1 MFRKS
6 DHRGTSR
13 RIPPFMPTEPADLLR
28 DSARLAAVR
37 ASALVGTP
45 PEEAF
50 DRLTRLAVH
59 LLGAP
64 ISLLSL
70 IDGDRQWIKSAAGV
84 PSGAPDPSIPVERSI
99 CRHVVASGEPVCIPD
114 VIIDDRV
121 AGDAAM
127 RAWGVRAYAGV
138 PLLTPAGLALGALCV
153 ADTRPHAWDAATVQ
167 VLRDLAALAV
177 TEIEWR
183 RAQSQ
188 HERVTSALATAE
200 ELFRVLVE
208 QSLVGLYVVQDDHFT
223 YVNPRFRQIFGLA
236 PDFLDQPRHY
246 LEVVDEQDRAL
257 VRENVR
263 RRIEGEVSAVH
274 YRLRGRRTDG
284 ELIHFEVHGLRTLLH
299 GRPALIGVGID
310 VTERVR
316 AEAEREEAILTRD
329 RFYAMM
335 SHELRTPVS
344 AVMLYNDLLLSGV
357 YDALTEPQ
365 RDAVDRSQR
374 SARHLLELINDL
386 LDLSKLESGRLE
398 TRVEEVEAA
407 ELVDSVVSGLA
418 PLALE
423 HGCDLSV
430 QIPTRPLRVVGDARR
445 VRQILLN
452 LLSNAVKFGRGQP
465 VEIRCAPAHDG
476 ITVEVT
482 DHGPGIPAGDL
493 ERIFDDF
500 VQLGEPGVG
509 TGLGL
514 PIARRLAELQGGT
527 LRVHSEP
534 GSGSTFRLFLPAT
547 APDAAPAGGF
557 PTFLS
562 SVILR

>member
-1 MFRKS
+1 
-6 DHRGTSR
+6 
-13 RIPPFMPTEPADLLR
+13 MPTDSADLLR
-28 DSARLAAVR
+28 DPARLSAVR
-37 ASALVGTP
+37 GTALAGTP

-50 DRLTRLAVH
+50 DRLTRLATH

-70 IDGDRQWIKSAAGV
+70 IDGDRQWVKSVAGV
-84 PSGAPDPSIPVERSI
+84 QDAGGVPHYIPVERSI
-99 CRHVVASGEPVCIPD
+99 CRLVAGGGEPLCVED
-114 VIIDDRV
+114 VGADARV
-121 AGDAAM
+121 PEDAAM

-138 PLLTPAGLALGALCV
+138 PLVTPAGHAVGALCV
-153 ADTRPHAWDAATVQ
+153 ADTRPHAWDAGTVEA
-167 VLRDLAALAV
+167 LRDLAALAV

-183 RAQSQ
+183 RSQ
-188 HERVTSALATAE
+188 AHHERVTGALATAE

-208 QSLVGLYVVQDDHFT
+208 QSLVALYVIQDDHYT
-223 YVNPRFRQIFGLA
+223 YVNPRFRQIFGLGA
-236 PDFLDQPRHY
+236 EFLETRHHY
-246 LEVVDEQDRAL
+246 LEVVDEQDHEM

-263 RRIEGEVSAVH
+263 RRIQGEVGAVH
-274 YRLRGRRTDG
+274 YRLRGRRSDG
-284 ELIHFEVHGLRTLLH
+284 ERIHFEVHGLRTALH

-316 AEAEREEAILTRD
+316 AEAEREQAILARD

-357 YDALTEPQ
+357 YDAPTAAQ
-365 RDAVDRSQR
+365 RDAVERSQK
-374 SARHLLELINDL
+374 SARHLLDLINDL

-407 ELVDSVVSGLA
+407 ELVDGVVSGLA

-430 QIPTRPLRVVGDARR
+430 VMEARPLPVVGDARR

-452 LLSNAVKFGRGQP
+452 LLSNAVKFGHGAP
-465 VEIRCAPAHDG
+465 VKIRCAPAEGG
-476 ITVEVT
+476 ITVEVS
-482 DHGPGIPAGDL
+482 DHGPGIAPADL

-527 LRVHSEP
+527 LRVESAP
-534 GSGSTFRLFLPAT
+534 GRGSTFRLFLPG
-547 APDAAPAGGF
+547 AAPEVAPLGGF
-557 PTFLS
+557 PSFLS
-562 SVILR
+562 SVIIR

>member
-1 MFRKS
+1 
-6 DHRGTSR
+6 
-13 RIPPFMPTEPADLLR
+13 MPTETPDLLR
-28 DSARLAAVR
+28 DSARMAAVR
-37 ASALVGTP
+37 ATALAGTP

-70 IDGDRQWIKSAAGV
+70 IDGDRQWVKSVAGV
-84 PSGAPDPSIPVERSI
+84 PDPPTPPHFIPVERSI
-99 CRHVVASGEPVCIPD
+99 CRLVAGSGEPLFVDD
-114 VIIDDRV
+114 VGSDDRIP
-121 AGDAAM
+121 ANAAM

-138 PLLTPAGLALGALCV
+138 PLVTPAGHAVGVLCV
-153 ADTRPHAWDAATVQ
+153 ADTQPHAWDAGTVDA
-167 VLRDLAALAV
+167 LRDLAALAV

-183 RAQSQ
+183 RSQ
-188 HERVTSALATAE
+188 AHHERVTTALATAE

-208 QSLVGLYVVQDDHFT
+208 QSLVALYVVQDDHYT

-236 PDFLDQPRHY
+236 PDFLEAPHHF
-246 LEVVDEQDRAL
+246 LEVVDEQDREL

-263 RRIEGEVSAVH
+263 RRIEGEVGAVH

-284 ELIHFEVHGLRTLLH
+284 ELIHFEVHGLRTSLH

-316 AEAEREEAILTRD
+316 AEAEREQAILARD

-357 YDALTEPQ
+357 YDPLTEPQ
-365 RDAVDRSQR
+365 RDAVDRSQK
-374 SARHLLELINDL
+374 SARHLLDLINDL

-407 ELVDSVVSGLA
+407 ELVDGVVSGLA

-430 QIPTRPLRVVGDARR
+430 HMEARPLPMVGDARR

-452 LLSNAVKFGRGQP
+452 LLSNAIKFGHGAP
-465 VEIRCAPAHDG
+465 VEIRCGPTAGG
-476 ITVEVT
+476 ITVEVS
-482 DHGPGIPAGDL
+482 DHGPGIPSADL

-514 PIARRLAELQGGT
+514 PIARRLAELQGGS
-527 LRVHSEP
+527 LRAESIP
-534 GSGSTFRLFLPAT
+534 GRGSTFRLFLP
-547 APDAAPAGGF
+547 DAAPDVAPPGGF
-557 PTFLS
+557 PSFLS

>member
-1 MFRKS
+1 
-6 DHRGTSR
+6 
-13 RIPPFMPTEPADLLR
+13 MPTEPADLLR
-28 DSARLAAVR
+28 DPARLAAVR
-37 ASALVGTP
+37 ATSLAGTP

-50 DRLTRLAVH
+50 DRLTRLAVN

-70 IDGDRQWIKSAAGV
+70 LDDDRQWLKSAAGV
-84 PSGAPDPSIPVERSI
+84 DVAPLDGSISLERSI
-99 CRHVVASGEPVCIPD
+99 CRHVAGSGEPLFIPD
-114 VIIDDRV
+114 VDADSHIP
-121 AGDAAM
+121 GGAAM

-138 PLLTPAGLALGALCV
+138 PLVTPAGHAIGVLCV
-153 ADTRPHAWDAATVQ
+153 ADTRPHDWDEATAQ
-167 VLRDLAALAV
+167 VLRDLASLAV

-223 YVNPRFRQIFGLA
+223 YVNPRFRQIFGLEA
-236 PDFLDQPRHY
+236 DFLDQPHHY

-284 ELIHFEVHGLRTLLH
+284 ELIHFEVHGLRTVLH

-316 AEAEREEAILTRD
+316 AEAEREQAILARD

-357 YDALTEPQ
+357 YDPLSETQ
-365 RDAVDRSQR
+365 RDAVDRSQK
-374 SARHLLELINDL
+374 SARHLLDLINDL

-430 QIPTRPLRVVGDARR
+430 RMESRPLPVVGDARR

-452 LLSNAVKFGRGQP
+452 LLSNAVKFGHGRP
-465 VEIRCAPAHDG
+465 VEIRCAPAADG

-482 DHGPGIPAGDL
+482 DHGPGIPPADL

-534 GSGSTFRLFLPAT
+534 GQGSTFRLFLPAN
-547 APDAAPAGGF
+547 APDAPPPGGF

>member
-1 MFRKS
+1 
-6 DHRGTSR
+6 
-13 RIPPFMPTEPADLLR
+13 MPTDSPDLLR

-37 ASALVGTP
+37 STALAGTP

-50 DRLTRLAVH
+50 DRLTRLAAH

-70 IDGDRQWIKSAAGV
+70 IDGERQWVKSVAGV
-84 PSGAPDPSIPVERSI
+84 PEAGAAQHYIPVERSI
-99 CRHVVASGEPVCIPD
+99 CRQ
-114 VIIDDRV
+114 V
-121 AGDAAM
+121 AGRGGPLCIGDITDDARIPADAAM

-138 PLLTPAGLALGALCV
+138 PLLTPSGHAVGALCV
-153 ADTRPHAWDAATVQ
+153 ADTRPHAWDPGTVE

-183 RAQSQ
+183 RSQ
-188 HERVTSALATAE
+188 ARHERVTAALATAE

-223 YVNPRFRQIFGLA
+223 YVNPRFRQIFGLP
-236 PDFLDQPRHY
+236 PDFLESPRHY
-246 LEVVDEQDRAL
+246 LEVVDEQDREL

-263 RRIEGEVSAVH
+263 RRIDGEVNAVH
-274 YRLRGRRTDG
+274 YRLRGRHTDG
-284 ELIHFEVHGLRTLLH
+284 NLIHFEVHGLRTTLH

-316 AEAEREEAILTRD
+316 AEAEREQAILARD

-357 YDALTEPQ
+357 YDPLTEAQ
-365 RDAVDRSQR
+365 RDAVDRSQK
-374 SARHLLELINDL
+374 SASHLLDLINDL

-423 HGCDLSV
+423 HGCDMKV
-430 QIPTRPLRVVGDARR
+430 RMEARPLPVVGDARR

-452 LLSNAVKFGRGQP
+452 LLSNAVKFGHGAP
-465 VEIRCAPAHDG
+465 VEIRCAPAEGG
-476 ITVEVT
+476 ITVEVS
-482 DHGPGIPAGDL
+482 DHGPGIPPGDL

-514 PIARRLAELQGGT
+514 PIARRLAELQGGS
-527 LRVHSEP
+527 LRAESVP
-534 GSGSTFRLFLPAT
+534 GRGSTFRLFLPSV
-547 APDAAPAGGF
+547 APDVAPSGGF
-557 PTFLS
+557 PSFLS

>member
-1 MFRKS
+1 
-6 DHRGTSR
+6 
-13 RIPPFMPTEPADLLR
+13 MPTEPADLLR
-28 DSARLAAVR
+28 DSVRLAAVQ
-37 ASALVGTP
+37 ASALAGTP

-70 IDGDRQWIKSAAGV
+70 IDGERQWVKSVAGVGHGSAAEGF
-84 PSGAPDPSIPVERSI
+84 IPVERSI
-99 CRHVVASGEPVCIPD
+99 CRHVAGSGQPLCIAD
-114 VIIDDRV
+114 VGADARIP
-121 AGDAAM
+121 AHAAM
-127 RAWGVRAYAGV
+127 RAWGVRSYAGV
-138 PLLTPAGLALGALCV
+138 PLLTPAGQAVGALCV
-153 ADTRPHAWDAATVQ
+153 ADIHPHDWPPETVE
-167 VLRDLAALAV
+167 VLRDLAALAG

-183 RAQSQ
+183 RAQRQ
-188 HERVTSALATAE
+188 HERVTAALATAE

-223 YVNPRFRQIFGLA
+223 YMNPRFRQIFGLP
-236 PDFLDQPRHY
+236 PDFLEQPHHY
-246 LEVVDEQDRAL
+246 LEVVDEQDHAL

-263 RRIEGEVSAVH
+263 RRIAGEVGAVH

-284 ELIHFEVHGLRTLLH
+284 ELVHLEVHGMRTELH

-316 AEAEREEAILTRD
+316 AEHEREQAILARD

-357 YDALTEPQ
+357 YDGLTEAQ
-365 RDAVDRSQR
+365 RDAVDRSQK
-374 SARHLLELINDL
+374 SARHLLDLINDL

-398 TRVEEVEAA
+398 TRVEDVEAA

-423 HGCDLSV
+423 HGCSLTV
-430 QIPTRPLRVVGDARR
+430 QMERRPLPVVGDARR

-452 LLSNAVKFGRGQP
+452 LLSNAVKFGHGAP
-465 VEIRCAPAHDG
+465 VEVRCAPAAGG

-482 DHGPGIPAGDL
+482 DHGPGIPPSDL

-514 PIARRLAELQGGT
+514 PIARRLAELQGGS
-527 LRVHSEP
+527 LRVESAP
-534 GSGSTFRLFLPAT
+534 GRGSTFRLFLPGV
-547 APDAAPAGGF
+547 APDVAPTAGF
-557 PTFLS
+557 PSFLP
-562 SVILR
+562 SVILW

>member
-1 MFRKS
+1 
-6 DHRGTSR
+6 
-13 RIPPFMPTEPADLLR
+13 MPTNSADLLR
-28 DSARLAAVR
+28 DSARLAAVQATR
-37 ASALVGTP
+37 LAGTP

-50 DRLTRLAVH
+50 DRLTRLASH

-70 IDGDRQWIKSAAGV
+70 IDGERQWIKSALGV
-84 PSGAPDPSIPVERSI
+84 DDDIVMPAVVPVERSI
-99 CRHVVASGEPVCIPD
+99 CSRVAGTGEPLCIAD
-114 VIIDDRV
+114 VVEDTRIP
-121 AGDAAM
+121 GDAAM

-138 PLLTPAGLALGALCV
+138 PLVTPGGHAVGALCV
-153 ADTRPHAWDAATVQ
+153 ADTRPHAWDAGTVDA
-167 VLRDLAALAV
+167 LRDLAALAV

-183 RAQSQ
+183 HTQAQ
-188 HERVTSALATAE
+188 HERVTTALRTAE

-208 QSLVGLYVVQDDHFT
+208 QSLVGLYVVQDDHYT
-223 YVNPRFRQIFGLA
+223 YVNPRFRQIFGLP
-236 PDFLDQPRHY
+236 PDYLEERHHY
-246 LEVVDEQDRAL
+246 LDVVDEADHVL

-263 RRIEGEVSAVH
+263 RRIAGEVGAVH

-284 ELIHFEVHGLRTLLH
+284 ELIHFEVHGLRTELH
-299 GRPALIGVGID
+299 GAPALIGVGID

-316 AEAEREEAILTRD
+316 AEQEREQAILARD

-357 YDALTEPQ
+357 YDPLSDAQ
-365 RDAVDRSQR
+365 RDAVDRSQK
-374 SARHLLELINDL
+374 SARHLLDLINDL

-407 ELVDSVVSGLA
+407 ELVDGVVSGLA

-423 HGCDLSV
+423 HGCNLTV
-430 QIPTRPLRVVGDARR
+430 RMEARPLPMVGDARR

-452 LLSNAVKFGRGQP
+452 LLSNAVKFGHGAP
-465 VEIRCAPAHDG
+465 VEVRCAPAEGG

-482 DHGPGIPAGDL
+482 DHGPGIPAADL

-527 LRVHSEP
+527 LRAESAP
-534 GSGSTFRLFLPAT
+534 GTGSTFRLFLPSA
-547 APDAAPAGGF
+547 APDGPPPGGF
-557 PTFLS
+557 PSFLS